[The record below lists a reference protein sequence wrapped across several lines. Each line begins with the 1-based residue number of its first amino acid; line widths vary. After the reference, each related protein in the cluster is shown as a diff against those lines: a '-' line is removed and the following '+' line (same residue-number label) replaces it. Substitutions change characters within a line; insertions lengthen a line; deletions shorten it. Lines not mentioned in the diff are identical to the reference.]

1 MKRIVILCSVLS
13 LSLFTKNSQAQ
24 VNLTKANELATSGKF
39 TEAIGVYSD
48 ILGSDANNTAARLG
62 RGFAYSWNH
71 DFTNA
76 TSDFNTVLLKDPNNL
91 EAQKGLAYVELW
103 SGNSKKAI
111 ESFKNLIGK
120 QPSNKEFYIAL
131 GKAQLNEGL
140 LIDARKSFEKARR
153 FDPADKEPEHLMHAI
168 RTQPTKLDID
178 LLGGISSADGE
189 SKAGL
194 RFVQL
199 SSQVSKQVQLS
210 VKYDNSLSLDNL
222 GLITSSRT
230 IPYYAG
236 SIQYKWSRQLL
247 TKLEGGF
254 RNYSD
259 SRVGEA
265 TGESQFTLE
274 QVFFLK
280 RGVSLKFGGALIS
293 PNVGQSAYLL
303 LASYHQPVS
312 KKITAGINYFYAN
325 RNVFNTT
332 ENRFLA
338 DADFYLPKG
347 NLLNAGF
354 YYGKSSSDVKSF
366 SGNIY
371 GGFIKGYFP
380 VSNSIGI
387 HLGVSAENNFLQN
400 LFNANAGIHFRLEK

>member
-1 MKRIVILCSVLS
+1 MRILFAISLVVSCSLTTIS
-13 LSLFTKNSQAQ
+13 SYAQ
-24 VNLTKANELATSGKF
+24 DNLTKANNLAISGKF
-39 TEAIGVYSD
+39 AEALQVYSE
-48 ILGSDANNTAARLG
+48 ILSADANNTAARLG
-62 RGFAYSWNH
+62 RGFTYSWNH
-71 DFTNA
+71 EWGNA
-76 TSDFNTVLLKDPNNL
+76 TADFNTVLQKDPNNL
-91 EAQKGLAYVELW
+91 DAQKGLAYVELW
-103 SGNSKKAI
+103 NGNDKKAI
-111 ESFKNLIGK
+111 ASFKSLIEK
-120 QPSNKEFYIAL
+120 QPGNKELYIAL

-140 LIDARKSFEKARR
+140 LADARKSFDKAKQLNPG
-153 FDPADKEPEHLMHAI
+153 DQEPELLINAI

-178 LLGGISSADGE
+178 LLGGISTADGE
-189 SKAGL
+189 TKAGL
-194 RFVQL
+194 RFLQL
-199 SSQVSKQVQLS
+199 SSQVSKQVHLS

-222 GLITSSRT
+222 GLITNSRT

-236 SIQYKWSRQLL
+236 AIQYKWSRRLM

-254 RNYSD
+254 RNFTGAK
-259 SRVGEA
+259 VGEA

-280 RGVSLKFGGALIS
+280 KGKSLKIGGAFIS
-293 PNVGQSAYLL
+293 PNAGEDAYLL

-347 NLLNAGF
+347 NTINAGF
-354 YYGKSSSDVKSF
+354 YYGKSNSDVKTLT
-366 SGNIY
+366 GNIY

-387 HLGVSAENNFLQN
+387 HLGVSAENNFVQN
-400 LFNANAGIHFRLEK
+400 LFNVNAGFRFRLEK